1 MRPAGA
7 IGPRRRRTDL
17 GRGPRRRLLPT
28 WEEAQAFIH
37 VAQPDPLILSA
48 FRGDV
53 GGPVLGVGTS
63 SLRRWRA
70 ERAELCCRSHL
81 ETESPRPGVPL
92 MEIPRNLE
100 DTMLGLLVMV
110 IGIAVMAPIAPRAH
124 AGLLWL
130 IGGAVMTAAM
140 ILI

>member
-1 MRPAGA
+1 VRP
-7 IGPRRRRTDL
+7 
-17 GRGPRRRLLPT
+17 
-28 WEEAQAFIH
+28 
-37 VAQPDPLILSA
+37 
-48 FRGDV
+48 
-53 GGPVLGVGTS
+53 
-63 SLRRWRA
+63 
-70 ERAELCCRSHL
+70 SHL
-81 ETESPRPGVPL
+81 ETESPPPGVARS
-92 MEIPRNLE
+92 ESTARLE